1 MTEQLNKTMM
11 NKLKLEIHIT
21 IRRLEKTLSL
31 PKGLKITET
40 T

>member
-1 MTEQLNKTMM
+1 MAEQLNKTMM
-11 NKLKLEIHIT
+11 NKLKFEIHLT
-21 IRRLEKTLSL
+21 ICRLEKTFSL

>member
-21 IRRLEKTLSL
+21 ICRLEKTPLL
-31 PKGLKITET
+31 PKGQT